1 MKLRTYYLLLAFSI
15 LLPAAVFCAIALKV
29 LQNAQHD
36 SAIERIESSVRLSA
50 MVIDS
55 DTHRAESVLRAL
67 AGSSALSDADMRRFD
82 AEARAVNAG
91 PGAWIILYEPATG
104 QQLINTRHP
113 FGEPLPIRPDQEQ
126 LAYLLSSGRPNV
138 SGMRWGSQLQNNFV
152 MVEVP
157 VTARSGKR
165 YVIGQAYSP
174 EFFTRSFAGSAIPP
188 SWRVQLLD
196 TSGTVIARSHLAAT
210 FVGKKAKAEML
221 DTIRSAPTGVIRHVT
236 RDNIEVYDVYTRIG
250 GSGWTIAVG
259 APVDEID
266 QAVWHGI
273 ATMGIGLFV
282 AMAAALTLT
291 ILTGRR
297 LVHFVAG
304 ASQAARLLGR
314 GEQVKALA
322 PSSIVELDELNKAIL
337 EAGDRLQAEV
347 RSRSDAERERN
358 QLLVLEKDAR
368 ARAEEQ
374 NAAKDEFL
382 AMLGHELR
390 NPLSAVASA
399 VHILDS
405 GHAVEEP
412 LLARARNV
420 VRRQTDHLRKLVD
433 DLLEVNRALMGK
445 LTLDRSPVD
454 LGDAVSRCVDTL
466 QSGGRTQ
473 HFEFHVDTVSALV
486 DADPTRL
493 VQIID
498 NILDNAVKYSPDGG
512 RVDVTVRHVDGF
524 AELVVRDSGMGI
536 APELLPQV
544 FTIFVQGKQ
553 SLQRVQGG
561 LGIGLSLVRRLVEM
575 HGGTVAID
583 SAGPGQGACVTVRLP
598 LLANQAPLATVAS
611 AASGPALRRVLLIED
626 NEDARDMMAALLE
639 MLSCKVLTSAT
650 GPEGIEL
657 AQREQPEIAIIDIG
671 LAGMDGYAIARALK
685 ANPATEQIEL
695 IALTGYGSAD
705 DRRRA
710 SDAGFQQHFTKPIS
724 LEQLELALSPTAL
737 VPHH

>member
-15 LLPAAVFCAIALKV
+15 LVPAAVFCAIALNV
-29 LQNAQHD
+29 LLNAQRD
-36 SAIERIESSVRLSA
+36 SALERIESSARLSA

-55 DTHRAESVLRAL
+55 DTQRAEAVLRAL
-67 AGSSALSDADMRRFD
+67 AGSSALGDGDLRRFD
-82 AEARAVNAG
+82 AEARSVNAG
-91 PGAWIILYEPATG
+91 SGAWIILYQPATG

-113 FGEPLPIRPDQEQ
+113 FGAALPIRPNHEQ
-126 LAYLLSSGRPNV
+126 LADLLAGGKAKV
-138 SGMRWGSQLQNNFV
+138 SGLRWGKELNNNFV

-157 VTARSGKR
+157 VASRSGKR
-165 YVIGQAYSP
+165 YVIGQAFSP
-174 EFFTRSFAGSAIPP
+174 EFFTRSFVGRAIPP
-188 SWRVQLLD
+188 SWRVAVFD
-196 TSGTVIARSHLAAT
+196 ATGTIIARSHRAGE
-210 FVGKKAKAEML
+210 FVGRKATPEMRQAMQKAP
-221 DTIRSAPTGVIRHVT
+221 AGVLRHFT
-236 RDNIEVYDVYTRIG
+236 RDAVEVYDVYTRIA
-250 GSGWTIAVG
+250 GSGWSIVVG
-259 APVDEID
+259 APVEEID
-266 QAVWHGI
+266 DAVWRGI
-273 ATMGIGLFV
+273 GAIGIGLLV

-297 LVHFVAG
+297 LVHFVSG

-314 GEQVKALA
+314 GGQVHSLA
-322 PSSIVELDELNKAIL
+322 SSSIVELNELNEAIL
-337 EAGDRLQAEV
+337 EAGGRLQAEV
-347 RSRSDAERERN
+347 RSRSEAELERN
-358 QLLVLEKDAR
+358 QLLVLEKEAR

-405 GHAVEEP
+405 ERALDP
-412 LLARARNV
+412 SLLARARKV

-445 LTLDRSPVD
+445 LTLDKAPVD
-454 LGDAVSRCVDTL
+454 LAEAVARCVDSL
-466 QSGGRTQ
+466 QAGGRTQ
-473 HFEFHVDTVSALV
+473 HFQFHLHAVAALV

-512 RVDVTVRHVDGF
+512 RVDVTVRHADGW
-524 AELVVRDSGMGI
+524 AELVVRDCGI
-536 APELLPQV
+536 GISAELLPKV

-575 HGGTVAID
+575 HGGTVAIG
-583 SAGPGQGACVTVRLP
+583 SAGSGQGASVTVRLP
-598 LLANQAPLATVAS
+598 LLANQAAPAPAAS
-611 AASGPALRRVLLIED
+611 AAAGPARRRVLLIED

-639 MLSCKVLTSAT
+639 MLSCEVTTAAT
-650 GPEGIEL
+650 GQHGIEL
-657 AQREQPEIAIIDIG
+657 ALRGQPEIAFIDIG

-685 ANPATEQIEL
+685 ANPATAQVEL
-695 IALTGYGSAD
+695 IALTGYGSAV
-705 DRRRA
+705 DRQRA
-710 SDAGFQQHFTKPIS
+710 FDAGFQQHYTKPIS
-724 LEQLELALSPTAL
+724 LQQLALVLSPTAL
-737 VPHH
+737 SAHN

>member
-15 LLPAAVFCAIALKV
+15 LLPAALFCAIALKV
-29 LQNAQHD
+29 LLNAQHD
-36 SAIERIESSVRLSA
+36 SAIERIESSARLSA

-82 AEARAVNAG
+82 AEARAVNPG
-91 PGAWIILYEPATG
+91 PGAWIILYEPASG

-113 FGEPLPIRPDQEQ
+113 FGQPLPVRPDQQQ
-126 LAYLLSSGRPNV
+126 LAQLLSTGKANV
-138 SGMRWGSQLQNNFV
+138 SGMRWGEHLQNNFV

-165 YVIGQAYSP
+165 YVIGQAFSP
-174 EFFTRSFAGSAIPP
+174 EFFTRSFAGSTIPAG
-188 SWRVQLLD
+188 WGVQVID
-196 TSGTVIARSHLAAT
+196 AGGTVIARSQMPAA
-210 FVGKKAKAEML
+210 FVGNKAKPEVLEAL
-221 DTIRSAPTGVIRHVT
+221 RAAPTGVLRHGT
-236 RDNIEVYDVYTRIG
+236 RDGLEVYDAYTRIA

-266 QAVWHGI
+266 QAVWHGV

-282 AMAAALTLT
+282 AMIAALTLT

-314 GEQVKALA
+314 GEQVEALA

-347 RSRSDAERERN
+347 RSRSDVERERN

-405 GHAVEEP
+405 GHAVDP
-412 LLARARNV
+412 SLLARARNV

-466 QSGGRTQ
+466 HSSGRTQ
-473 HFEFHVDTVSALV
+473 HFEFEVHTVAALV

-512 RVDVTVRHVDGF
+512 QVEVTVRHVDGW

-536 APELLPQV
+536 APELLPKV

-561 LGIGLSLVRRLVEM
+561 LGIGLSLVRRLVDM

-583 SAGPGQGACVTVRLP
+583 SAGPGQGACVRVRLP
-598 LLANQAPLATVAS
+598 LLANQAPPVPVAN
-611 AASGPALRRVLLIED
+611 AAAGPAQRRVLLIED

-639 MLSCKVLTSAT
+639 MLSCQVLTAGT
-650 GPEGIEL
+650 GPQGIEL
-657 AQREQPEIAIIDIG
+657 ALRELPEIAIIDIG
-671 LAGMDGYAIARALK
+671 LAGMDGYAIARALQ
-685 ANPATEQIEL
+685 ANPATAQIEL
-695 IALTGYGSAD
+695 IALTGYGSAE
-705 DRRRA
+705 DRQRA
-710 SDAGFQQHFTKPIS
+710 FDAGFQQHFTKPIS